1 MLKQMEQN
9 ISIYPRI
16 GLHYLFKFTKLVS
29 KNHPFKQ
36 LITYKEALTMNLK
49 LKTPSILI
57 SISLISA
64 FAAISQNIGLV
75 NIKYAVQVITVGGPT
90 ADISGFTSGAIQIA
104 LDALKTRGGGVVKL
118 NPGTFEIIGPIR
130 LSSNT
135 SLIGSGKSTVL
146 KKCNGFKTSFIMDAD
161 WGMLK
166 AVVKDASGFK
176 IGMGIQLSDSEHD
189 QGWDVTTAKITDI
202 QDNMI
207 YFDNR
212 TVNDYLTSLNGTI
225 TNGCSIIEA
234 VDAENVKIA
243 DLVIE
248 GNKATNHYI
257 NGCRGGG
264 IYIHKSKNCSVENVL
279 INEFNGDTFSWQITE
294 NITVRGCEAS
304 SGGGLGFHPGT
315 GSDHSIVENCIS
327 HHNSGD
333 GIFLCWRVQ
342 NGIFRNNTIYANGD
356 NGISIG
362 HKDTDNLFEKNR
374 VYENAH
380 HGVLFRNENEQN
392 SGHRNT
398 FTNNTIENNGS
409 ESESAGFYIGGE
421 THDITITN
429 NTIRSTGN
437 GKQTTAILV
446 GKKSSKVIAK
456 DNQISGLKELVQE
469 K

>member
-1 MLKQMEQN
+1 
-9 ISIYPRI
+9 
-16 GLHYLFKFTKLVS
+16 
-29 KNHPFKQ
+29 
-36 LITYKEALTMNLK
+36 MNAK
-49 LKTPSILI
+49 LKNFSFLI
-57 SISLISA
+57 VIALIFGFTAS
-64 FAAISQNIGLV
+64 SQNIGLV
-75 NIKYAVQVITVGGPT
+75 NVKHAQPVITVGGPT
-90 ADISGFTSGAIQIA
+90 ADVSGLTSGAIQLA

-118 NPGTFEIIGPIR
+118 NPGTYEIIGPLR

-135 SLIGSGKSTVL
+135 SLIGSGKSTIL
-146 KKCNGFKTSFIMDAD
+146 KKCNGFKTSFIIDTD
-161 WGMLK
+161 WGMLN

-189 QGWDVTTAKITDI
+189 QGWDVTTALITDI
-202 QDNMI
+202 QDNVI

-212 TVNDYLTSLNGTI
+212 TVNDYLASLNGTI

-234 VDAENVKIA
+234 VEVENVKIA
-243 DLVIE
+243 DLLIE
-248 GNKATNHYI
+248 GNKTANDYI

-264 IYIHKSKNCSVENVL
+264 IYIHKSKNCTVENVR

-294 NITVRGCEAS
+294 NITMKGCEAAN
-304 SGGGLGFHPGT
+304 GGGLGFHPGT

-342 NGIFRNNTIYANGD
+342 NGIFRNNTVYSNGD

-362 HKDTDNLFEKNR
+362 HKDTDNLFENNR

-392 SGHRNT
+392 SGHRNV
-398 FTNNTIENNGS
+398 FTNNVIENNGT
-409 ESESAGFYIGGE
+409 ERESAGFYIGGE

-429 NTIRSTGN
+429 NTIRSTGK
-437 GKQTTAILV
+437 GKQTTAIV
-446 GKKSSKVIAK
+446 IGKKSSKITAK
-456 DNQISGLKELVQE
+456 DNQISGSKELVQE
-469 K
+469 

>member
-1 MLKQMEQN
+1 MKPAMKQKSMKL
-9 ISIYPRI
+9 I
-16 GLHYLFKFTKLVS
+16 GL
-29 KNHPFKQ
+29 
-36 LITYKEALTMNLK
+36 ILTFLMTNLGV
-49 LKTPSILI
+49 
-57 SISLISA
+57 
-64 FAAISQNIGLV
+64 FSQVIGLV
-75 NIKYAVQVITVGGPT
+75 DVKHAEQVITVGGPT
-90 ADISGFTSGAIQIA
+90 ADVTGFTSEAIMIA
-104 LDALKTRGGGVVKL
+104 MDALRTRGGGVVKL
-118 NPGTFEIIGPIR
+118 NPGTFQIIGPVR

-135 SLIGSGKSTVL
+135 SLIGSGKSTIL
-146 KKCNGFKTSFIMDAD
+146 KKCDGFKTSFIIDAD

-176 IGMGIQLSDSEHD
+176 KGMGIQLYDEEHN

-202 QDNMI
+202 QDNVI

-212 TVNDYLTSLNGTI
+212 TVNDYLASLNGTI

-234 VDAENVKIA
+234 VEVENVRIA
-243 DLVIE
+243 NLVIE
-248 GNKATNHYI
+248 GNKSTNDYI

-264 IYIHKSKNCSVENVL
+264 IYIHKSKYCTVENVR

-304 SGGGLGFHPGT
+304 NGGGLGFHPGT

-342 NGIFRNNTIYANGD
+342 NGIFRNNTSYANGD

-362 HKDTDNLFEKNR
+362 HKDTDNLFENNH

-398 FTNNTIENNGS
+398 FTNNVVENNGT
-409 ESESAGFYIGGE
+409 ERESAGFYIGGE
-421 THDITITN
+421 TQDITITN
-429 NTIRSTGN
+429 NTIRSTGK

-446 GKKSSKVIAK
+446 GKKSSKVTAK
-456 DNQISGLKELVQE
+456 DNQISGLKELVHE